1 MKSEQSI
8 KDELL
13 YSIKD
18 IRRDFNN
25 WTWEQRNYHIG
36 YACALAETVGRYSLC
51 DLLNDKV
58 EGEE

>member
-25 WTWEQRNYHIG
+25 WTIG
-36 YACALAETVGRYSLC
+36 SKEYYQIGLVR
-51 DLLNDKV
+51 
-58 EGEE
+58 